1 MYFWDIKKLKADLIE
16 KPLTEKQTLPYLI
29 ALLFLAGL
37 SAYVPQPDVYS
48 WLDGLGVA
56 ITLGTTFFGIFWL
69 FRKNHG
75 DAGSHF
81 VQRYLAIGWVALIR
95 FFVFSIPF
103 FIALGI
109 ITYALD
115 LNTENINT
123 TKWYDTLILIV
134 LTIGYIWY
142 FGKHLAEV
150 AEKATYH

>member
-1 MYFWDIKKLKADLIE
+1 MYFWNIKKLKAQLIE

-29 ALLFLAGL
+29 ALILLYDMSMYL
-37 SAYVPQPDVYS
+37 PQPDVYS
-48 WLDGLGVA
+48 WLDGLEVA
-56 ITLGTTFFGIFWL
+56 ISLGTTFFGIIWL

-81 VQRYLAIGWVALIR
+81 VQRYLALGWVVLIR

-103 FIALGI
+103 FITVGI
-109 ITYALD
+109 LTYTLD
-115 LNTENINT
+115 LNTENTNI
-123 TKWYDTLILIV
+123 TKWYDTLILII

-150 AEKATYH
+150 AEKASYD